1 VAYQDVENIVLRG
14 DPSHVWLN
22 SIEEMDIV
30 EYLGRKQPTQ
40 YHPDVIPLICRY
52 PFTDED
58 NMIFVCQRFLQLLV
72 YSESYLYCYK
82 DRTDIFIFIA
92 GFLES
97 AGYTP
102 AINQLVFHRNLLLK
116 QGLTNTSGEVLTL
129 NFAITHLYQKKFK
142 I

>member
-14 DPSHVWLN
+14 DPSHIWLN

-52 PFTDED
+52 PFADED
-58 NMIFVCQRFLQLLV
+58 NITFVCQRFLQLLV

-82 DRTDIFIFIA
+82 DRIDIFIFIA
-92 GFLES
+92 GFMES

-116 QGLTNTSGEVLTL
+116 QGLANTSGEVLTL

>member
-22 SIEEMDIV
+22 SIEEVDIV
-30 EYLGRKQPTQ
+30 EYMGRKQPTQ

-58 NMIFVCQRFLQLLV
+58 NMTFVCQRFLQLLV
-72 YSESYLYCYK
+72 YSESYLYRYK

-116 QGLTNTSGEVLTL
+116 QGLSNTSGEVLTL
-129 NFAITHLYQKKFK
+129 NYAITHLYHKKFK

>member
-1 VAYQDVENIVLRG
+1 MAYQDVENIVLRG

-22 SIEEMDIV
+22 SVEEVDIV
-30 EYLGRKQPTQ
+30 EYMGRTQPTQ

-52 PFTDED
+52 PFADED
-58 NMIFVCQRFLQLLV
+58 NMVFVCQRFLQLLV
-72 YSESYLYCYK
+72 YSESYLYRYK

-116 QGLTNTSGEVLTL
+116 QGFSNTSGEVLTL

>member
-1 VAYQDVENIVLRG
+1 MAYQDVENIVLRG
-14 DPSHVWLN
+14 DPSHIWLN

-52 PFTDED
+52 PFADED
-58 NMIFVCQRFLQLLV
+58 NITFVCQRFLQLLV

-82 DRTDIFIFIA
+82 DRIDIFIFIA
-92 GFLES
+92 GFMES

-116 QGLTNTSGEVLTL
+116 QGLANTSGEVLTL